1 MAYQILSLKWRPQ
14 TFSDVVGQDH
24 ITRTLVNAFAK
35 DRIAQGYIFTGP
47 RGVGKTTTARLLAKA
62 LNCTNTP
69 GNSCNKCNNC
79 TEITD
84 GRNMDVLEIDGASNR
99 GIDEIRNLRE
109 LIQYPPMNSRYK
121 IIIIDEVHMLT
132 TPAFNALLRTL
143 EEPPPHGK
151 FIFATTD
158 IHKVP
163 ATIISR
169 CQRYDFNRITI
180 QSIEQHILRILKEE
194 KITIDDESIKAIAQK
209 ADGSMRDALSVL
221 DQVISFCEEPIQYS
235 EVVNVLGLIPH
246 NVYFQLTDA
255 LIEQSG
261 EDLMKVLHEIR
272 FNGLPVNEIVL
283 GLNQHIRNLL
293 IASIPKAIDATE
305 LSDDLKKRYINE
317 VNRWDNRDLLR
328 ISKQLIELE
337 TSTKRATQPHIL
349 FEMTLL
355 RLLEMDQSIQIDEI
369 LSGIS
374 APKRNKV
381 TKKKPTKIST
391 SVHKPIDMPVEE
403 PHPKED
409 IPEKP
414 IEEKIDEPEKIL
426 KKEESSE
433 TLVSIDELKDR
444 WSDVIGAVNESRPSL
459 GMILENSVPVS
470 ITGPKL
476 CININSG
483 SNFNLTVLDRNKAV
497 IERKIL
503 GIFNK
508 EIRCKFEL
516 SVSPDLEEKKLKE
529 KAEKQSQESN
539 SREVLRKVIDKFEGE
554 LLR

>member
-283 GLNQHIRNLL
+283 GLNQHIHNLL

-459 GMILENSVPVS
+459 GMILENSVPDS

>member
-79 TEITD
+79 AEITD

-194 KITIDDESIKAIAQK
+194 NITIDDESIKAIAQK

-317 VNRWDNRDLLR
+317 VKRWDNRDLLR

>member
-79 TEITD
+79 AEITD

-194 KITIDDESIKAIAQK
+194 NITIDDESIKAIAQK

-283 GLNQHIRNLL
+283 GLNQHIHNLL

-305 LSDDLKKRYINE
+305 LSDDLKKRYISE

>member
-194 KITIDDESIKAIAQK
+194 NITIDDESIKAIAQK

-283 GLNQHIRNLL
+283 GLNQHIHNLL